1 MKWESRSCWFV
12 LQQALLRSWRL
23 WQNKK
28 RERESKR
35 ERKKRR
41 KEKGI
46 VARSPLLST
55 LRSQA
60 RRKSPVSIYCQNN
73 GYFAYISPKNMT
85 FVYDFSLLK
94 KKWTVLRTVYH
105 TIAGLHVTSHGS
117 YVGGQEQKHF
127 SPLETKLYFHV
138 NSSRKNTIVL
148 TPNMAALSCSCKP
161 RIYLS
166 PIHSDRLTKHI
177 AK

>member
-1 MKWESRSCWFV
+1 M
-12 LQQALLRSWRL
+12 RSWRL

-35 ERKKRR
+35 ERKKRQ

-73 GYFAYISPKNMT
+73 GYFAYISPNNVT

-105 TIAGLHVTSHGS
+105 TIAGLHVTSHGG

-127 SPLETKLYFHV
+127 SPLGTKLYFHV
-138 NSSRKNTIVL
+138 NSSRKNTVVL
-148 TPNMAALSCSCKP
+148 ATNMAALSCS
-161 RIYLS
+161 
-166 PIHSDRLTKHI
+166 
-177 AK
+177 